1 MTEPSPTGA
10 NDQDGLVDTLVHS
23 TFVTMAML
31 NRIGAEHDLS
41 LTQVRVLGILRDT
54 RAGIT
59 ALAEHLGLEKSTMT
73 GLVSRAEKRGLLRR
87 EPHPQDGRAVD
98 IVLTDAGRTL
108 INGLRDQIDGLFAP
122 MTAELTVAEQR
133 RLQTLLQRMLAPPQR

>member
-1 MTEPSPTGA
+1 MTEPTPTGA
-10 NDQDGLVDTLVHS
+10 NEQDSLVDTLVHS
-23 TFVTMAML
+23 TFVTTAML

-133 RLQTLLQRMLAPPQR
+133 RLQTLLQRMLAPRQH